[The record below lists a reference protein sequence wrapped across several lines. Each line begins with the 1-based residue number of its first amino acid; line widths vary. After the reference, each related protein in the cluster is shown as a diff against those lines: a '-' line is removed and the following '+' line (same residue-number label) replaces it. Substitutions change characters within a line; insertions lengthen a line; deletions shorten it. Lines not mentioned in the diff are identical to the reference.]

1 MNTVQVSTWRVIAR
15 LALFKPW
22 LYLTSGLLAS
32 IMFYLF
38 PLVPGLI
45 VRRVFDTLTNSA
57 PATMSVWGLLA
68 LLVGVAVVRVTA
80 LIGAVVAEV
89 SVHLVVGTLLHK
101 NLLARILTHPGAR
114 ALPASPGEAI
124 SRFRD
129 DVQHIVGFLTWTIDP
144 VGQAVVMATA
154 ISVLAR
160 INVLFTLAVIL
171 PLVVTLV
178 IVNMASKRIRQYRR
192 DNQQA
197 IGNVTGLLG
206 EVFGAVLAVKVANAE
221 NRVVKYFETLNETR
235 RRAAIRDTVFN
246 EFLQSAAGNAANIGV
261 GVLLL
266 VMAQSLQAERFS
278 LGDFSLFVSYLGWLS
293 VVTTFF
299 GNYLARYRQTGVS
312 IERLMALLPGAS
324 SEALTQH
331 GPVHL
336 TGELPNLPHL
346 LKTDAHRLELLTAAG
361 LTYHYPGSE
370 NGIEN
375 INLHIPR
382 GSFTVITGRIGSGK
396 TTLLRVLLGLLPKG
410 AGEIRWNNEA
420 VQDPATF
427 FTPPRAAYT
436 PQASRLFSESL
447 RDNIL
452 MGLPES
458 GGDLPDALRWAVMEK
473 DVEVLDNG
481 LDTLVGSRGV
491 KLSGGQAQRSA
502 AARMFVRKPEL
513 LVFDDLSSALD
524 VETEQQLWERLDSR
538 MRDEGGRMKHDSQ
551 PDDSSFIPHPS
562 SFIPHPSSF
571 TCLVVSHRR
580 PALRRADHVIVLKD
594 GRIEAE
600 GKLDDLLETCAEMR
614 RLWEGYWVTN
624 EQP

>member
-45 VRRVFDTLTNSA
+45 VRRVFDILTNSA

-114 ALPASPGEAI
+114 AVPASPGEAI

-129 DVQHIVGFLTWTIDP
+129 DVQHVVGFLTWTIDP

-235 RRAAIRDTVFN
+235 RRAAVRDTVFN

-336 TGELPNLPHL
+336 TGKLPDMLPL

-410 AGEIRWNNEA
+410 AGEMRWNNEA

-524 VETEQQLWERLDSR
+524 VETEKLLWERLGER
-538 MRDEGGRMKHDSQ
+538 MKAEGGNL
-551 PDDSSFIPHPS
+551 
-562 SFIPHPSSF
+562 HPSSF

>member
-45 VRRVFDTLTNSA
+45 VRRVFDILTNSA

-129 DVQHIVGFLTWTIDP
+129 DVQHVVGFLTWTIDP